1 MYEGGRR
8 MPGLMTLGSLA
19 LNFLWVGA
27 VGFGGGFAMIPLM
40 KSAVLS
46 HHWLTTGGFDQAIA
60 MGQITPG
67 PVAISATFIGERVGG
82 VLGAVVATVA
92 VFLPSTVAIVVLSRS
107 YARLRQVPG
116 TRNVLLATLSGVVGL
131 IAGVTVELGR
141 AVIAGWPELAASLAV
156 FLVAIRLRLPYWAII
171 LAAGAGGAWLLR
183 PG

>member
-1 MYEGGRR
+1 VPE
-8 MPGLMTLGSLA
+8 LLALGSLA

-40 KSAVLS
+40 KATVLS
-46 HHWLTTGGFDQAIA
+46 HHWLTTGVFDQAIA

-67 PVAISATFIGERVGG
+67 PVAISATFIGERVAG
-82 VLGAVVATVA
+82 VPGAVVATIA
-92 VFLPSTVAIVVLSRS
+92 VFLPSTLAVLVLSRS
-107 YARLRQVPG
+107 YVRLRQVPG
-116 TRNVLLATLSGVVGL
+116 VRNVLLATLSGVVGL

-141 AVIAGWPELAASLAV
+141 AVIAGWPELAAVVLV
-156 FLVAIRLRLPYWAII
+156 LVAAMKFRVPYWTII

>member
-1 MYEGGRR
+1 MYEGGRG

-82 VLGAVVATVA
+82 VLGAVVAT
-92 VFLPSTVAIVVLSRS
+92 
-107 YARLRQVPG
+107 ARLRQVPG